1 MLPRNKNTSNNLDA
15 VKFIL
20 RKHQKQKFKVKIRTR
35 RKIINY

>member
-20 RKHQKQKFKVKIRTR
+20 RKNTRSRNLQLKQELEEK
-35 RKIINY
+35 